1 MARKNIDQVLA
12 EITKIKESL
21 SNIIEDAKKVVT
33 DVKEYH
39 GEIDRVVSEQFVK
52 YFIPAITKLQGD
64 YNTPGSIDGVLR
76 FLSTCPI
83 SFLTTEP
90 TVEDLQ
96 NELPQSDVSP
106 NLDIPVGTNEEINS
120 LPLNASY
127 NTMEP
132 QAAEPEVEPQMES
145 VKMKEDYPIYQVVRK
160 TNKASAL
167 SAELSNIE
175 DVVIGDYKTLEDAKQ
190 AKEDLDA
197 SILPS
202 ERDLFNVEY
211 EIVKKD
217 RCECDGTPED
227 SEPEVVSEEE
237 D

>member
-1 MARKNIDQVLA
+1 
-12 EITKIKESL
+12 
-21 SNIIEDAKKVVT
+21 
-33 DVKEYH
+33 
-39 GEIDRVVSEQFVK
+39 
-52 YFIPAITKLQGD
+52 
-64 YNTPGSIDGVLR
+64 
-76 FLSTCPI
+76 
-83 SFLTTEP
+83 
-90 TVEDLQ
+90 
-96 NELPQSDVSP
+96 
-106 NLDIPVGTNEEINS
+106 
-120 LPLNASY
+120 
-127 NTMEP
+127 
-132 QAAEPEVEPQMES
+132 
-145 VKMKEDYPIYQVVRK
+145 MKEDYPIYQVVRK